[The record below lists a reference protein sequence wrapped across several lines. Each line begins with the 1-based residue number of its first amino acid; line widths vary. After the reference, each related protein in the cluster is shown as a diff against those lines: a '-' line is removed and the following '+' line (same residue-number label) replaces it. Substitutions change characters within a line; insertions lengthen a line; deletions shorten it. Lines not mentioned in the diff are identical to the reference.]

1 MEENKYS
8 RREFIS
14 KKLFTGSLLLGGTLA
29 FGLNA
34 VKALA
39 KDRSQLEGDQQ
50 PHQTGL
56 KSKKKAVHQ
65 KAGAPK
71 KADAAAKEAPSPC
84 DDMTGVSPAD
94 LEKRKKLA
102 YVNKAPI
109 PDKHCGNCG
118 LYLKPPPGATCGK
131 CTLFKGPVRA
141 EGACTYWAPIANV
154 E

>member
-1 MEENKYS
+1 MEDNKYS

-14 KKLFTGSLLLGGTLA
+14 KKLLTGSLLLGGTLA
-29 FGLNA
+29 FGLSA

-39 KDRSQLEGDQQ
+39 KDRSGNDQ
-50 PHQTGL
+50 PNQTHP
-56 KSKKKAVHQ
+56 KSKKPTTVK
-65 KAGAPK
+65 KPNAPK
-71 KADAAAKEAPSPC
+71 KADAPAKADTPPSPC

-141 EGACTYWAPIANV
+141 EGACTYWAPVVNV